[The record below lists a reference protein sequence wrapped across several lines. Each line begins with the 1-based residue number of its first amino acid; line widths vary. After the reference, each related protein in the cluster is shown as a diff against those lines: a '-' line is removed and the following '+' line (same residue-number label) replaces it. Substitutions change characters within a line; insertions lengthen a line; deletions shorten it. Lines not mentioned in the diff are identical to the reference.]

1 VAEPTAAAS
10 TAAAASTPAA
20 ASAAAAACIGEE
32 DAHESAACRL
42 HARDGAQI
50 GTTQ

>member
-1 VAEPTAAAS
+1 VAEPAAAS
-10 TAAAASTPAA
+10 TAAA

-32 DAHESAACRL
+32 DAHKSATRRL

-50 GTTQ
+50 GTAQ